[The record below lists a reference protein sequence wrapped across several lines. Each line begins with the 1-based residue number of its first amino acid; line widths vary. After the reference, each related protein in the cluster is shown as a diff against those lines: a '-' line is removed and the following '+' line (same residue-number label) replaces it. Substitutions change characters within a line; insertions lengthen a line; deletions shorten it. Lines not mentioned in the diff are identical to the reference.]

1 MTQGDRVYAHT
12 LPGRPQDE
20 WESLPA
26 HADAVARLAARFAA
40 PFGWAA
46 MATATGLLHDA
57 GKASVEVQTYLRGER
72 PRGVDHS
79 TWGARLAEAL
89 YGAQVGRILAHCI
102 AGHHAGLSDAEELRR
117 RLDPAQTQLP
127 DASRWSQHIT
137 PPARDA
143 LRPTRTPRLPS
154 SSHHSSFG
162 QAFLIRMLFSCLV
175 DADFLATERFMS
187 GDSVRRGVDVELGEL
202 RARLHGHLNAIRGG
216 AAPSRLNAL
225 RAEVLAHAIGKADE
239 PRGFFT
245 LTVPTG
251 GGKTLTSLAFALE
264 HACLKRM
271 RRIVYVVPFT
281 AIIEQTAAIF
291 RDALGEESVLEHH
304 SSFDWE
310 EAEKRRHL
318 DGGDERDGLGP
329 LRRAAENWDAPIVV
343 TTAVQFFESLF
354 ARRTSRC
361 RKLHNLVGSVIVL
374 DEAQTL
380 PTNLLLPCLAALEE
394 LATNYGA
401 TIVLCTAT
409 QPAVRRQDAALMDKA
424 SGINRGVDI
433 EADRE
438 LAPRPHELY
447 DELRRV
453 QVEIRDGTTSDEVV
467 AARFAAQ
474 PRMLCIVG
482 SRAHARE
489 LFERIKTLDGA
500 FHLTTCMCPAHRR
513 TVLADLKARL
523 KTKAPV
529 RLVATSLIEAGVDIS
544 FPEVWRARAGIDQ
557 IAQAAGRCN
566 REGELLPA
574 LGRVVVFEP
583 ADHTAPRALTVSRQ
597 AAAGVLRDHAGD
609 PLGLDAVSAYF
620 RQLYFQK
627 GLEALDS
634 VEVEGLPGIL
644 AALRRNATG
653 LGFPF
658 RGIAEAF
665 RMIDEAMVPVVVPW
679 NNDAIAVLERLEK
692 DKDVARGDLR
702 RIQQYTVGIPRKARD
717 GWLKDGEIRPVRAAF
732 DDALLRFRSDSLY
745 QPRTGIDLGQPSYRE
760 AESNVW

>member
-1 MTQGDRVYAHT
+1 MKQGDYAYAHT
-12 LPGRPQDE
+12 LPGRPQAE
-20 WESLPA
+20 WESLPD
-26 HADAVARLAARFAA
+26 HADAVARLAASFAT
-40 PFGWAA
+40 PFGWAM
-46 MATATGLLHDA
+46 MALAAGLLHDA
-57 GKASVEVQTYLRGER
+57 GKASAEFQFYIRGER
-72 PRGVDHS
+72 PRGGDHS
-79 TWGARLAEAL
+79 TWGARLSQAL
-89 YGAQVGRILAHCI
+89 YGEHVGRILAHCI
-102 AGHHAGLSDAEELRR
+102 AGHHAGLSDAEDLLR
-117 RLDPAQTQLP
+117 RLDPARTEIP
-127 DASRWSQHIT
+127 DAGRWSRYIT

-143 LRPTRTPRLPS
+143 LRPTRATRSPNRDA
-154 SSHHSSFG
+154 SFG
-162 QAFLIRMLFSCLV
+162 QAFLIRMLFSCVV
-175 DADFLATERFMS
+175 DADVLATKGFTS
-187 GDSVRRGVDVELGEL
+187 GGSIPRGVEVRLGAL
-202 RARLHGHLNAIRGG
+202 RDRLRTHLDAVRG
-216 AAPSRLNAL
+216 AAVPSPLNAL
-225 RAEVLAHAIGKADE
+225 RAEILAHAIGKADAD
-239 PRGFFT
+239 PGFFT

-264 HACLKRM
+264 HACLKGK
-271 RRIVYVVPFT
+271 RRVVYVAPFT

-291 RDALGEESVLEHH
+291 QEALGQGIVLEHH

-310 EAEKRRHL
+310 EAEKRQL

-343 TTAVQFFESLF
+343 TTAVQCFESLF
-354 ARRTSRC
+354 ASRTSRC
-361 RKLHNLVGSVIVL
+361 RKLHNLVDSVIIL

-409 QPAVRRQDAALMDKA
+409 QPAVRRQDATLIDKK
-424 SGINRGVDI
+424 SGADRSVDI
-433 EADRE
+433 GADRE

-447 DELRRV
+447 DKLRRV
-453 QVEIRDGTTSDEVV
+453 RVEMRDDTTSDEVV

-489 LFERIKTLDGA
+489 LFERIKNLDGA

-513 TVLADLKARL
+513 AVLADLKARL

-544 FPEVWRARAGIDQ
+544 FPEVWRARAGVDQ

-583 ADHTAPRALTVSRQ
+583 ADHKAPRSLTAFRQ
-597 AAAGVLRDHAGD
+597 AAAGVLRDHVGD
-609 PLGLDAVSAYF
+609 PLGLDAVAAYF

-627 GLEALDS
+627 GMEALDS

-644 AALRRNATG
+644 AALRRNAIG

-658 RGIAEAF
+658 RSIAEAF

-679 NNDAIAVLERLEK
+679 NDEAKAVLKRLEVLEN
-692 DKDVARGDLR
+692 VAAGDLR
-702 RIQQYTVGIPRKARD
+702 KLQLFTVGIPQKARD
-717 GWLKDGEIRPVRAAF
+717 AWLADGVIRPVRAAF
-732 DDALLRFRSDSLY
+732 GDALLRFQDDTLY
-745 QPRTGIDLGQPSYRE
+745 RPRTGIDLAQPTYRE
-760 AESNVW
+760 AEANVW